1 MAIPKGFIESL
12 GSDSGAGD
20 DSASDSETSESS
32 TLEQHL
38 SAMFRAGKAGD
49 FATAAD
55 CFKAAVAAA
64 DEPETD
70 SEESDSEEY

>member
-12 GSDSGAGD
+12 GSDPGAEQ
-20 DSASDSETSESS
+20 SASDSEPGESS
-32 TLEQHL
+32 MLEQHL

-64 DEPETD
+64 DEPEADDTEGD
-70 SEESDSEEY
+70 TEDY

>member
-1 MAIPKGFIESL
+1 MALPKGFIESL

-20 DSASDSETSESS
+20 DSAPDSEASESS
-32 TLEQHL
+32 MLEQHL

-64 DEPETD
+64 DEPEADDTEGD
-70 SEESDSEEY
+70 SEDY

>member
-12 GSDSGAGD
+12 GSDSGAD
-20 DSASDSETSESS
+20 DSAPDSEASESS
-32 TLEQHL
+32 MLEQHL
-38 SAMFRAGKAGD
+38 SAFFRAGKTGD

-64 DEPETD
+64 DEPEAD
-70 SEESDSEEY
+70 DGESNDEEY